1 MFSII
6 STLLSLLN
14 TAVLLYCILSFVAP
28 NSSIMDAVRPYADM
42 ILDPFRQLIYSI
54 FPSAQNTGVD
64 FSPMLLYVV
73 IGLVRRLLGL
83 FF

>member
-1 MFSII
+1 MFAIL

-14 TAVLLYCILSFVAP
+14 TALLVYCILSFVAP

-54 FPSAQNTGVD
+54 FPGARNTGVD
-64 FSPMLLYVV
+64 FSPMVLYVL
-73 IGLVRRLLGL
+73 IGLVRRMLGI

>member
-14 TAVLLYCILSFVAP
+14 TAILLYCILSFVAP

-42 ILDPFRQLIYSI
+42 ILDPFRKLIYSI
-54 FPSAQNTGVD
+54 FPSAANSGMD
-64 FSPMLLYVV
+64 FSPVLLYLA